1 MVKPGF
7 SPHTYEP
14 KVSQMIRL
22 SDSTLYFSMGAE
34 FEKAWVYRL
43 KDQNRNLK
51 IIDLSTG
58 IKKINNNPHIWL
70 SVSNVE
76 KISKKILSS
85 LIKYDSDNKEFY
97 VKNYNKFKI
106 KLKKLKKAIQNITQ
120 KAKNRKFLVLHPA
133 FVYFANEYGLEQIPI
148 EANGKK
154 PSLKEIIKLL
164 SIAKKE
170 KIKTLIVSPEFSQKS
185 ANIIAKE
192 LNIKVTKISPLSLEW
207 DKNLIRLSKAIS
219 Q

>member
-1 MVKPGF
+1 MMSKIENYLN
-7 SPHTYEP
+7 SLDKKNITLLY
-14 KVSQMIRL
+14 L
-22 SDSTLYFSMGAE
+22 SVVIAFGVLYYNVNYSIFQKE
-34 FEKAWVYRL
+34 IDL
-43 KDQNRNLK
+43 NNQK
-51 IIDLSTG
+51 IISLKNKLKKTSLSL
-58 IKKINNNPHIWL
+58 KL
-70 SVSNVE
+70 
-76 KISKKILSS
+76 
-85 LIKYDSDNKEFY
+85 
-97 VKNYNKFKI
+97 KNLKI